1 MLVVTW
7 AAPLT
12 HLPLS
17 VSCHVSSPC
26 LSQVTIGTFL
36 FHVLSVVLH
45 GMVVFRMLYSLDLW
59 LNMAW

>member
-1 MLVVTW
+1 MGRP
-7 AAPLT
+7 ADAPASLCVP
-12 HLPLS
+12 LPRFL
-17 VSCHVSSPC
+17 PP
-26 LSQVTIGTFL
+26 QVTIGTFL